1 MAKLKIDD
9 HPTAK
14 LARQR
19 QVTRNGQRLEAEW
32 LRQVARD
39 CGADDVGLVEFD
51 RPALENEREEIRSR
65 YPWTKTL
72 LSFVLKMSREPIR
85 SPARSVANI
94 EMHGTVEEIN
104 HVSMKIVAKLEGRG
118 VRAVNPAGGFPM
130 EMARFPAR
138 SWIVSHKLV
147 AVEAGLGHIGIHRNV
162 IHPKFGSF
170 VLLGTVLLD
179 AEATEYDR
187 PIEYNPCLEC
197 NLCVAACPVGAVKA
211 DGQFDFAACFTHNYR
226 EFLGGFNDWVEQ
238 IADSKSALDY
248 RRRVNEAE
256 TASFWQSLSFGPN
269 YKSAYCLAVCP
280 AGEDV
285 IAPYLDDPKRH
296 LNEVVKPLQQKEE
309 EVYVVKGSDAEAHT
323 RKRFEHKH
331 IKYVGNGLHTR
342 SVDQFLGALPYMF
355 QRNQSDGLEATY
367 HFTFTG
373 REEREATIVIAD
385 KQIDIREGHHGTA
398 DLRVT
403 ADTATW
409 LGYVAGERS
418 LVWALLTRRIR
429 LKGLPT
435 CLLKFGKCFPSP
447 GPKHGPANEWRDP
460 ALSKS
465 VRPVFHRN
473 DPATGRVETPAAT
486 SAAKWTGT
494 LRVDELIDETP
505 QVRTFRMVSP
515 DGGNIPFDY
524 LPGQFLTLDISPG
537 GRRTKRSYT
546 IASTPSRPHC
556 LEITVKREEH
566 GLVSRFLHDDIKV
579 GDTLKLTAPSGTF
592 TFTGDEHD
600 SIVLVT
606 SGVGITP
613 AMSVLRYLT
622 DNNWP
627 GDIYFL
633 LGFRTPSDFIF
644 AKEIEGLSEK
654 HDNLHVHVAMSR
666 PGDEPWP
673 GRVGRIDKQFIAACV
688 PDIESRRVHICGPVP
703 MMDATKAAML
713 ELGVANENLKLEAF
727 GTAKRKPK
735 TDADVSDAPKFKV
748 TFSRSSKSIEWTG
761 AKSILDGADDC
772 GVEIDN
778 ACRSGTCGSC
788 KVRLLRGE
796 VTMDTEDALGDDEKA
811 NGFIL
816 ACQALATSDVD
827 IEA

>member
-19 QVTRNGQRLEAEW
+19 QVTHNGQRLEADW

-51 RPALENEREEIRSR
+51 RPALENERDEIRSR

-94 EMHGTVEEIN
+94 EMHGTIEEIN
-104 HVSMKIVAKLEGRG
+104 HVSMKIVATLEGRG

-138 SWIVSHKLV
+138 IWIVSHKLV

-187 PIEYNPCLEC
+187 PIEYNPGLEC

-238 IADSKSALDY
+238 IADSKSALHY
-248 RRRVNEAE
+248 RGRVNEAE

-285 IAPYLDDPKRH
+285 IARYLDDPKRH

-309 EVYVVKGSDAEAHT
+309 EVYVIKGSDAEAHT

-342 SVDQFLGALPYMF
+342 SVDHFLDALPYVF

-373 REEREATIVIAD
+373 REERVATIVIAD
-385 KQIDIREGHHGTA
+385 KQIDVREGHYGAAH
-398 DLRVT
+398 LRVT

-409 LGYVAGERS
+409 LGFLAGERS

-429 LKGLPT
+429 LKGSPT
-435 CLLKFGKCFPSP
+435 YLLKFGKCFPSP
-447 GPKHGPANEWRDP
+447 GPKHGPANEWRDR

-473 DPATGRVETPAAT
+473 DPATGRIETLAAT
-486 SAAKWTGT
+486 SSAKWTGT

-505 QVRTFRMVSP
+505 QVRTFRMVNP

-546 IASTPSRPHC
+546 IASTPSRSHC
-556 LEITVKREEH
+556 LEITVKREDH
-566 GLVSRFLHDDIKV
+566 GLVSRFLHDDIEV

-622 DNNWP
+622 DNN
-627 GDIYFL
+627 
-633 LGFRTPSDFIF
+633 
-644 AKEIEGLSEK
+644 
-654 HDNLHVHVAMSR
+654 
-666 PGDEPWP
+666 
-673 GRVGRIDKQFIAACV
+673 
-688 PDIESRRVHICGPVP
+688 
-703 MMDATKAAML
+703 
-713 ELGVANENLKLEAF
+713 
-727 GTAKRKPK
+727 
-735 TDADVSDAPKFKV
+735 
-748 TFSRSSKSIEWTG
+748 
-761 AKSILDGADDC
+761 
-772 GVEIDN
+772 
-778 ACRSGTCGSC
+778 
-788 KVRLLRGE
+788 
-796 VTMDTEDALGDDEKA
+796 
-811 NGFIL
+811 
-816 ACQALATSDVD
+816 
-827 IEA
+827 